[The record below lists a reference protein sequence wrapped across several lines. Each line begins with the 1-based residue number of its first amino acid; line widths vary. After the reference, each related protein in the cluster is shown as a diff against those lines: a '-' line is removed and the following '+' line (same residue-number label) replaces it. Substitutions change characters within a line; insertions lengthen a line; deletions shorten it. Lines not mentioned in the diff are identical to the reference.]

1 MTGVNSGIVKERKRG
16 DNRVASVSAGQNL
29 VGRLGRALDDG
40 DLPMEKN
47 NIWDARTEDF
57 KADLRDAARTASSAG
72 YSCTSCR
79 WASWRVS
86 SELLEAYVCVAGYA

>member
-47 NIWDARTEDF
+47 NIWDARTDWPALSPGSPF
-57 KADLRDAARTASSAG
+57 FTGKSGFGVVGVGFGMARGGRKIG
-72 YSCTSCR
+72 YEPGR
-79 WASWRVS
+79 FWG
-86 SELLEAYVCVAGYA
+86 L

>member
-40 DLPMEKN
+40 DPPMEKN
-47 NIWDARTEDF
+47 NIRDPRTDMRRLRARQLGAE
-57 KADLRDAARTASSAG
+57 RQVHAAL
-72 YSCTSCR
+72 
-79 WASWRVS
+79 
-86 SELLEAYVCVAGYA
+86 SEE

>member
-47 NIWDARTEDF
+47 NIWDART
-57 KADLRDAARTASSAG
+57 AVSLTNRSRLRRWQMTGEAAEGSGRP
-72 YSCTSCR
+72 
-79 WASWRVS
+79 V
-86 SELLEAYVCVAGYA
+86 ELEKHSTLGD